1 MAAVRQVVDYV
12 SAWWWPSQPIGPPI
26 EIKIH
31 LVYPLTSNSSYN
43 DTCIHDLVL
52 TDGFDQMV
60 FV

>member
-31 LVYPLTSNSSYN
+31 LVYSTLQLITIPM
-43 DTCIHDLVL
+43 IHA
-52 TDGFDQMV
+52 FMI
-60 FV
+60 